1 MSSLFELH
9 VNYHMAHKEMLL
21 SLLETFTILDFMLA
35 NIISKEMRIED
46 MFKTQ

>member
-9 VNYHMAHKEMLL
+9 VNSYTAHKEMLL
-21 SLLETFTILDFMLA
+21 SLLDTFTMLDFMLA
-35 NIISKEMRIED
+35 NIISKEMRVED